1 MAAASPWPLI
11 PTERDALATD
21 LATLEQDAQ
30 RAAGTGTGVPGP
42 VLSPVLAMTGRPA
55 ALDDL
60 SGDGLAT
67 LRSRF

>member
-11 PTERDALATD
+11 HTERDALATD
-21 LATLEQDAQ
+21 LVTLEEDAQ
-30 RAAGTGTGVPGP
+30 RATASRCEQWP
-42 VLSPVLAMTGRPA
+42 VLSLVLAVTGRPA

-60 SGDGLAT
+60 SGAGLAT